1 MATVTLTEPSGS
13 SASSSLV
20 DTVTVAVPL
29 VGTATVREP
38 VEAPKSPSWAT
49 VTLTWSGA
57 AGAGSAVIVKLAA
70 APSVI
75 PEPAVTLISGV
86 AGGGSSSSDTATL
99 AEPWAVDT
107 V

>member
-1 MATVTLTEPSGS
+1 M
-13 SASSSLV
+13 
-20 DTVTVAVPL
+20 AVPL

-38 VEAPKSPSWAT
+38 SVAPQSPSWAT

-86 AGGGSSSSDTATL
+86 AGGGSSSSATVTVAL
-99 AEPWAVDT
+99 LCVAET